1 MNVFKSK
8 SLRQLIANFRN
19 EYISNGIDEAVL
31 ADNPIDQF
39 EIWLHEAVKNKL
51 PEPNLMHLSTAT
63 CEGKPSGR
71 IMLLKGFDN
80 SGFVFFSNYESRKG
94 NELTSNPYAAIT
106 FLWLA
111 LVRQV
116 RIEGKVSQVSAAE
129 SDVYFQSRPRTS
141 QISAWISEQSKVLS
155 TRAEFESRFRQADK
169 LFNGK
174 PVERP
179 PHWGGYCLKPSRVE
193 FWQGR
198 AGRMHD
204 RIAYVSNADGSW
216 EIQRLFP

>member
-1 MNVFKSK
+1 
-8 SLRQLIANFRN
+8 
-19 EYISNGIDEAVL
+19 
-31 ADNPIDQF
+31 
-39 EIWLHEAVKNKL
+39 
-51 PEPNLMHLSTAT
+51 
-63 CEGKPSGR
+63 
-71 IMLLKGFDN
+71 MLLKGFDN

-94 NELTSNPYAAIT
+94 NELASNPYAAIT

-141 QISAWISEQSKVLS
+141 QISAWISEQSKVVCD
-155 TRAEFESRFRQADK
+155 RAEFESRFRQADK

-174 PVERP
+174 PVKRP
-179 PHWGGYCLKPSRVE
+179 PHWGGYCLKPSRVV

-204 RIAYVSNADGSW
+204 RIAYVSNTDGAW
-216 EIQRLFP
+216 EVQRLFP

>member
-39 EIWLHEAVKNKL
+39 EVWLHEAIKNKL

-63 CEGKPSGR
+63 CDGKPSGR

-216 EIQRLFP
+216 EMQRLFP

>member
-19 EYISNGIDEAVL
+19 EYISNGIDEVAL

-39 EIWLHEAVKNKL
+39 EIWLHEAIKNKL

-94 NELTSNPYAAIT
+94 NELTRNPYAAIT

-116 RIEGKVSQVSAAE
+116 RIEGKVSMISAAE

-141 QISAWISEQSKVLS
+141 QISAWISEQSKVLCN
-155 TRAEFESRFRQADK
+155 RAEFENRFRQADK

-174 PVERP
+174 PVDRP

-204 RIAYVSNADGSW
+204 RIAYIPNADGGW
-216 EIQRLFP
+216 EMQRLFP